1 MSIFVWSM
9 IGIALWH
16 FTIFVPDRF
25 AGGII
30 GAFLAAWLGGMA
42 SGLAFEGMQVPEHNP
57 PGLKHA
63 AYALPGSI
71 GGLVACYLLGSNPA
85 EERSGA
91 RSQADEARTGER
103 SRRLQAAQGTR

>member
-16 FTIFVPDRF
+16 FAIFVPDRF

-42 SGLAFEGMQVPEHNP
+42 SGFAFEGMQVPEHNP
-57 PGLKHA
+57 PGLKHGV
-63 AYALPGSI
+63 YALPGSI
-71 GGLVACYLLGSNPA
+71 GALAACYWL
-85 EERSGA
+85 GA
-91 RSQADEARTGER
+91 RRTREVTERGER
-103 SRRLQAAQGTR
+103 SSARTRQLETAPESAGG

>member
-9 IGIALWH
+9 ISIAIWH

-25 AGGII
+25 AGGIV

-42 SGLAFEGMQVPEHNP
+42 TGFALEGMEVPEHNP

-71 GGLVACYLLGSNPA
+71 GALLGCYLLGSR
-85 EERSGA
+85 RSGEDA
-91 RSQADEARTGER
+91 TP
-103 SRRLQAAQGTR
+103 TRA